1 MRKRYLFFDID
12 GTLLAGGYETGY
24 IPDSAKEAIKRL
36 KAQGHFLAIA
46 TGRSNAMAKDIMH
59 RAGLDNMVSDGGYGI
74 TISNRQLGI
83 KALPKDLVTDLIRE
97 CDERGLPWGLQT
109 DDSDTRTVP
118 DERFLEATHDIYL
131 KTKVVPGLR
140 PENTERIIKAYI
152 ACEPPLEN
160 TLKKLKPL
168 PWARYHREYFFVE
181 PTYKDEGIRAVMDCF
196 RAPYSDAIV
205 FGDSYNDLSMFT
217 DDWTKVAMGNA
228 VQPLKERADYIT
240 TAVDDDGI
248 YNACKALG
256 LF

>member
-24 IPDSAKEAIKRL
+24 IPDSAKEAIRRL

-46 TGRSNAMAKDIMH
+46 TGRSNAMARDIMQ
-59 RAGLDNMVSDGGYGI
+59 RAGLENMVSDGGYGI
-74 TISNRQLGI
+74 TIAGRQLGI
-83 KALPKDLVTDLIRE
+83 RPLPKDLVTALIHE
-97 CDERGLPWGLQT
+97 CDERAIPWGLQI
-109 DDSDTRTVP
+109 DDSDTRIAP
-118 DERFLEATHDIYL
+118 DGRFYEATRDTYL
-131 KTKVVPGLR
+131 KTEVVSGLR
-140 PENTERIIKAYI
+140 PENTERIYKAYI
-152 ACEPPLEN
+152 ACQAPQEK
-160 TLKKLKPL
+160 TLKALKLL

-181 PTYKDEGIRAVMDCF
+181 PTYKDEGIRAVMDHF
-196 RAPYSDAIV
+196 HAPYADAIV

-228 VQPLKERADYIT
+228 VQPLKDRADYIT

-248 YNACKALG
+248 YNACEALG